1 MICLKQTLRYLVF
14 ALTFISA
21 PLWAKTELPVLPAT
35 LAVQG
40 LSLHIDPQ
48 QSVYEENKG
57 FSGAGTV
64 FFPALGRELS
74 VTYANVRLDGQAHWQ
89 SGNIKASIAP
99 DLLKAAAM
107 GNIASP
113 NFVGNF
119 NGLKNFIKT
128 ARSNT
133 DELPLMLNNL
143 PSYQKANF
151 GTLAVMLTE
160 INVSDNG
167 TTVAMMALER
177 MPEGI
182 YLPFTRTDIAFDPLN
197 PQSFKET
204 QLALTATADVA
215 DPQMPI
221 TFKAGDAAGTKGT
234 YVTFDCNGLKV
245 FHIEGFHK
253 FTSGIITPSPATAPA
268 VAAEFS
274 ADVKSLR
281 QFVVKVTLPK
291 FTIAGFDDIAFEIKD
306 ATIDYSDS
314 ENPTTFPEAYF
325 NEMAGTAPTKRE
337 TWKGIHIG
345 NLAISLP
352 SLPMKD
358 KDGNAF
364 AFGGKDMI
372 YDKGNGFSATFYVNT
387 KNVANVN
394 VKGFSL
400 KLDEFNLRLKKNS
413 VQDLNFLG
421 SAGIPVLKDEK
432 GALQYKATFNTTGD
446 KTKPSFQL
454 AVQFPD
460 DISLE
465 VPLLELAKCGLQ
477 KTSVLTMQVRNGS
490 ASVFARLHGSFGIGT
505 NSPKL
510 MMGLPFEDW
519 KIGDDPSVQTASG
532 AEELPM
538 SINAFD
544 TNGDNATEKKM
555 SGFPLSIDNIGFK
568 TDKGVYKLSMDI
580 GVTLGGDKFAA
591 KGGVVISSK
600 LQFAKLASLKPWEG
614 IEFTGVALDKFG
626 IKAEVA
632 AFSFSGTLKFLKDD
646 PIYGNGFQAE
656 DLFLKVKAGNGFTIA
671 ADAKFGNIAAKDGKA
686 AFSYFSVDANVSIPG
701 GTPLV
706 APLYLHSFGGGVY
719 FNMKQTIA
727 ANGKSTCVPD
737 NGTKGFTARVNVG
750 LVKRETFDAVGTLQ
764 FEFGAEWELRFFK
777 INVKAG
783 MMNDMASVNIS
794 ADNPYTGSKIAGSC
808 EIKYDNVNK
817 NIAVNASVTLQNL
830 SVFTGSGTLSMF
842 FDLNDGKNWYVRLG
856 TPQAPIRV
864 KVSWVNMEAGMYVM
878 LGKGIGQLPDIN
890 TIVPELK
897 TLLDGAD
904 KARKDAKEGLYSS
917 SGTGFAFGISFKLEQ
932 NFSFLMFSGGVKAA
946 FGVDAILMTEAACNG
961 KPQGWNGWYLKGQAY
976 AYLGA
981 RVDIDVNLFFIK
993 GRFNLVTVQVGAL
1006 LQAQL
1011 PDPLLLSGRVAASY
1025 SILGGVVKGKFSIR
1039 FNMEKNEPCN
1049 IPRFPVNP
1057 AVGVP
1062 FIAETFPKKNEEMQ
1076 VFDDIIVT
1084 TNLPIRGVQNYD
1096 FTDDNGDVTRY
1107 YYKVR
1112 LVGADIMNGSKK
1124 VAAIND
1130 LAAVYKDEYTVV
1142 FTPNMALPANTK
1154 LRLLL
1159 RCEAYDTDQDG
1170 GTIRKT
1176 VASRIDTV
1184 DFKTLD
1190 RPEKVYPQMVSYS
1203 APGEGQQYWYK
1214 GYAKP
1219 KVTLKQNGYEYLFD
1233 PNYNNIPVEYKW
1245 QLFKKNGA
1253 DSTLVGI
1260 YDMTSMLQ
1268 GYEEIP
1274 ALVPCGYNEMTKTV
1288 AMCNGFKQVPSRT
1301 FRFNKLNEL
1310 DLDKKATYRMVVIR
1324 RPKNQQKAM
1333 ATTKVSTTNAVAP
1346 DDTENEASTTT
1357 RSLSVTK
1364 SNASEI
1370 SILYTNL
1377 FSISQVNDVVEKIG
1391 DANGNITIST
1401 TTREATNSLGILDA
1415 TDSDN
1420 LFNDLPEAPPGA
1432 PVGFRPI
1439 VTIAGTVEPLDKY
1452 DMQRIIANSE
1462 VNQTEG
1468 GKFWDLINSTTT
1480 LKDRTPYTLTH
1491 RQIAGGWDFY
1501 GLVTYGLR
1509 NSDYYNN
1516 VFNRGYRRFSY
1527 EKEAI
1532 NFARVGKNGLELVF
1546 NAFNRQQV
1554 MSNLLRK
1561 TANVNKHRVESLFI
1575 TTWMD
1580 KSTGLSANLYNP
1592 KGEQIKGSLDYYDP
1606 SYFPGNIPENFTD
1619 QTSWGMDNKRRFS
1632 FTFKC
1637 P

>member
-1 MICLKQTLRYLVF
+1 MAFFNKNWIYITF

-21 PLWAKTELPVLPAT
+21 QLWGKSELPVLPAT
-35 LAVQG
+35 IAVQG

-48 QSVYEENKG
+48 QSVYDEEKG
-57 FSGAGTV
+57 FSGAGTM
-64 FFPALGRELS
+64 FFPALGRELP
-74 VTYANVRLDGQAHWQ
+74 VTYTNVRLDGQVRWQ
-89 SGNIKASIAP
+89 SGNVKARIAA
-99 DLLKAAAM
+99 DILKAAAID
-107 GNIASP
+107 NIASP
-113 NFVGNF
+113 KFVDNFD
-119 NGLKNFIKT
+119 GLKNFIKV
-128 ARSNT
+128 ARSNI
-133 DELPLMLNNL
+133 DELPLMLNTL
-143 PSYQKANF
+143 PSYQNANF
-151 GTLAVMLTE
+151 GTLSVMLTE
-160 INVSDNG
+160 INVSEKG
-167 TTVAMMALER
+167 TTAAMMALER
-177 MPEGI
+177 MPEGM
-182 YLPFTRTDIAFDPLN
+182 YLPFTRTDLAFAPLN
-197 PQSFKET
+197 PLAFSEVE
-204 QLALTATADVA
+204 LALTATADVT
-215 DPQMPI
+215 DTQMPI
-221 TFKAGDAAGTKGT
+221 TLKAGDAAGTKGT

-253 FTSGIITPSPATAPA
+253 FTSGVITPTPATAPA
-268 VAAEFS
+268 VVAEFN

-281 QFVVKVTLPK
+281 QFVVKVTMPK
-291 FTIAGFDDIAFEIKD
+291 FTIAGFDDVAFEIKD
-306 ATIDYSDS
+306 ASIDYSDT
-314 ENPTTFPEAYF
+314 ENPTTLPEAYF
-325 NEMAGTAPTKRE
+325 KEMAGTAPTKRE

-358 KDGNAF
+358 KDGNTLT
-364 AFGGKDMI
+364 FGGKDMI
-372 YDKGNGFSATFYVNT
+372 YDKGNGFSATFFVNT

-394 VKGFSL
+394 IKGFRL
-400 KLDEFNLRLKKNS
+400 QLDEFNFRLKKNS

-465 VPLLELAKCGLQ
+465 VPLLELAKCGLK
-477 KTSVLTMQVRNGS
+477 KTSVLSMQIVKGS
-490 ASVFARLHGSFGIGT
+490 ASVFANLHGSFGIGT

-510 MMGLPFEDW
+510 SLGLPFEGW
-519 KIGDDPSVQTASG
+519 KIGDDPSVSKVSG

-568 TDKGVYKLSMDI
+568 TDKGIYKLSMDI

-614 IEFTGVALDKFG
+614 IEFTDVALDKFG

-686 AFSYFSVDANVSIPG
+686 AFSYFSVDANVSLPG
-701 GTPLV
+701 GIPLV

-727 ANGKSTCVPD
+727 ADGKSTCVPD
-737 NGTKGFTARVNVG
+737 NGTKGFKARVNVG

-777 INVKAG
+777 INVNAG

-830 SVFTGSGTLSMF
+830 SVFSGSGTLSMF
-842 FDLNDGKNWYVRLG
+842 FDLNDSRNWYVRLG
-856 TPQAPIRV
+856 TPQAPIHV
-864 KVSWVNMEAGMYVM
+864 TVSWVKMEAGMYVM
-878 LGKGIGQLPDIN
+878 LGKGIGQLPDVK
-890 TIVPELK
+890 TIVPELV
-897 TLLDGAD
+897 TLLEGAD
-904 KARKDAKEGLYSS
+904 NARKDAKEGLYST

-932 NFSFLMFSGGVKAA
+932 NFSFLVFSGGVKAA

-981 RVDIDVNLFFIK
+981 WVDIDVDLFFIK
-993 GRFNLVTVQVGAL
+993 GKFNIATLQVGAM

-1011 PDPLLLSGRVAASY
+1011 PDPLLLTGRVAASY

-1039 FNMEKNEPCN
+1039 FNIEKNEPCN
-1049 IPRFPVNP
+1049 IQRFPVNP
-1057 AVGVP
+1057 AIGVP

-1112 LVGADIMNGSKK
+1112 LVGVDIMNGSKK

-1142 FTPNMALPANTK
+1142 FTPNMALPAKTK

-1159 RCEAYDTDQDG
+1159 RSEAYDTDQE
-1170 GTIRKT
+1170 GTTNRKT

-1219 KVTLKQNGYEYLFD
+1219 KVTLKQSGYEYLFD

-1245 QLFKKNGA
+1245 QLFKKNGE

-1260 YDMTSMLQ
+1260 YDMTSMVQ
-1268 GYEEIP
+1268 GQEEIT
-1274 ALVPCGYNEMTKTV
+1274 VTEQNEMCGRNVETGVFRVCTFNKWV
-1288 AMCNGFKQVPSRT
+1288 GSRT
-1301 FRFNKLNEL
+1301 FRFDKLNEL

-1324 RPKNQQKAM
+1324 RPKNQQKAT

-1346 DDTENEASTTT
+1346 SDTENEASTTT

-1364 SNASEI
+1364 GNSSEI

-1401 TTREATNSLGILDA
+1401 TTRETTNSLGIRDA

-1420 LFNDLPEAPPGA
+1420 LFNDLPEAPPGGT
-1432 PVGFRPI
+1432 VGFRPI
-1439 VTIAGTVEPLDKY
+1439 VTIAGTVEPFDKY
-1452 DMQRIIANSE
+1452 DMQRIIANIE
-1462 VNQTEG
+1462 INQTEA
-1468 GKFWDLINSTTT
+1468 GKFWDLINSKTT
-1480 LKDRTPYTLTH
+1480 LKDRTPYISTH
-1491 RQIAGGWDFY
+1491 REIAGNYDFL

-1509 NSDYYNN
+1509 SSDYYKNA
-1516 VFNRGYRRFSY
+1516 FYTGYARFSY
-1527 EKEAI
+1527 EKEVI

-1580 KSTGLSANLYNP
+1580 RSTGLSTNLYNP
-1592 KGEQIKGSLDYYDP
+1592 KGEQIKGSLAYTIP
-1606 SYFPGNIPENFTD
+1606 SPNYIPENFTD
-1619 QTSWGMDNKRRFS
+1619 QVWGEIKRKFS